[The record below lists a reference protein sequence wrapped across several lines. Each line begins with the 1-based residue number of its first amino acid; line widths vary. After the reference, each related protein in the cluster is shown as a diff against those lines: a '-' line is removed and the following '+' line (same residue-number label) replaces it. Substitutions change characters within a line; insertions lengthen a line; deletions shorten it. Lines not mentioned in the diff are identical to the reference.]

1 MENKLGRRAA
11 LVTPTPLAGDSLPE
25 PQGSAFPWLLLS
37 LHSQRQA
44 ACNPT
49 ATPKALCFSGPH
61 ANPKYQRHDSQVPGP
76 EGLPEHPAAHR
87 TSRLLTRAPPSG
99 VGRSQLLHSLPRGCP
114 RNTPLPA
121 PHDSNLR
128 VHCGT
133 FLFSSQRVAG
143 AQRSHRTV
151 KKTKFVI
158 LKNWVQ
164 KPYIN

>member
-99 VGRSQLLHSLPRGCP
+99 VGGSQLLHSLPRGCP
-114 RNTPLPA
+114 RNTPRQQPA
-121 PHDSNLR
+121 RSLRHFFIFLTTCCWGPTVSQDSKKNKICHLKEL
-128 VHCGT
+128 GT
-133 FLFSSQRVAG
+133 
-143 AQRSHRTV
+143 
-151 KKTKFVI
+151 KTLHK
-158 LKNWVQ
+158 LKG
-164 KPYIN
+164 